1 MRTRKLHPAEAHAL
15 AEIARATSFAA
26 HFRKGPFEAYTLEAS
41 SLAQAREHAKAL
53 DAAHG
58 QFGRRACVYA
68 ITKAG
73 RFPVPDDYE
82 GR

>member
-1 MRTRKLHPAEAHAL
+1 M
-15 AEIARATSFAA
+15 AEIAKATAFTA

-41 SLAQAREHAKAL
+41 TLAEARDHAKHL
-53 DAAHG
+53 DAEHG

-73 RFPVPDDYE
+73 RFPVPASYQPPNPAP
-82 GR
+82 